1 MDRIFIEGLRIETI
15 IGVFDWE
22 RQVKQTVSIDL
33 EYAADCVRAARSDRL
48 EDTLSYKRV
57 AKRLMEFIGE
67 GRFGLVETMAEQV
80 ASLMRDELGVGWV
93 RLRINKEGAL
103 RGARGVGVI
112 IERGDRG

>member
-33 EYAADCVRAARSDRL
+33 EYAADCVRAAHGDRL

-57 AKRLMEFIGE
+57 AKRLMEFVGQ
-67 GRFGLVETMAEQV
+67 GRFGLVETLAEQV
-80 ASLMRDELGVGWV
+80 ARLMRDEFGVGWV
-93 RLRINKEGAL
+93 RLKVNKEGAL

-112 IERGDRG
+112 IERGECD